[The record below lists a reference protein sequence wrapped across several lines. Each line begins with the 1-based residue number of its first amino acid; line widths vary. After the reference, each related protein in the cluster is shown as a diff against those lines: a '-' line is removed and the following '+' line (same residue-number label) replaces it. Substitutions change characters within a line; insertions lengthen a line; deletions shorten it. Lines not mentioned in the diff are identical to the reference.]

1 MKRTLA
7 VPFAVGLVAAIVS
20 AASAVV
26 FPGGGPKKSDCY
38 VGAEVDGMTQALEA
52 ASSPVRADMKACSSS
67 CTFSVKECIDES
79 ASVAGCTAQ
88 SLTSVT
94 IKPLPG
100 TTATISPPLT
110 TGGAAHVCGDAATVT
125 VADKCTDVDNGWT
138 GISHNFPVTPGSQL
152 FLCVSGCDTSTNPNC
167 TATGP
172 IGAGSLNG
180 VTFGPP
186 LPLLAAQVPVC
197 VLNRFQTP

>member
-1 MKRTLA
+1 MKRNLA
-7 VPFAVGLVAAIVS
+7 VPFAVGLVAGIVS

-94 IKPLPG
+94 SKPLPG
-100 TTATISPPLT
+100 STAMQGPPRT
-110 TGGAAHVCGDAATVT
+110 TGG
-125 VADKCTDVDNGWT
+125 
-138 GISHNFPVTPGSQL
+138 
-152 FLCVSGCDTSTNPNC
+152 
-167 TATGP
+167 TANDCRDS
-172 IGAGSLNG
+172 A
-180 VTFGPP
+180 
-186 LPLLAAQVPVC
+186 
-197 VLNRFQTP
+197 